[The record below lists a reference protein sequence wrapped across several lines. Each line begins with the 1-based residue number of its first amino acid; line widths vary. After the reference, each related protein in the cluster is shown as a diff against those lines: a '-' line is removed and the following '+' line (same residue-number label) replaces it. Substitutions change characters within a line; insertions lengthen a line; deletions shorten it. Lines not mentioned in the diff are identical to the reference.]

1 MVAKFVE
8 RKCHFRSLVQR
19 CLIALNR
26 IPLFGTKK
34 VYFIYLKVQP
44 SGQDALQ
51 QKIQVTKI
59 FTFYFQAECLF
70 SDICDDVYG

>member
-1 MVAKFVE
+1 MYLSRWLFSYTFDPSVVAKFVE

-34 VYFIYLKVQP
+34 V
-44 SGQDALQ
+44 
-51 QKIQVTKI
+51 
-59 FTFYFQAECLF
+59 
-70 SDICDDVYG
+70 